1 MDIAFGDDPCILLDG
16 GFLYGFKQI
25 QCLYFDGTWW
35 ILKEI
40 EYEEWRRPKMN
51 IVKDKTLKNIEDE
64 DEDWISLKDHLKIQ
78 KMKIENWN
86 QKYLLTESMKD

>member
-1 MDIAFGDDPCILLDG
+1 
-16 GFLYGFKQI
+16 
-25 QCLYFDGTWW
+25 
-35 ILKEI
+35 
-40 EYEEWRRPKMN
+40 
-51 IVKDKTLKNIEDE
+51 LKNIEDE